1 MYIMVEEMH
10 QEARNLKSDAP
21 PLQQIIY
28 LFKLI
33 HNNNKNINRG
43 PIRVTIM
50 STA

>member
-1 MYIMVEEMH
+1 MH
-10 QEARNLKSDAP
+10 QEARSLKSDAP

-33 HNNNKNINRG
+33 HNNNNKTSTNRG
-43 PIRVTIM
+43 PNRVTIM